1 MTALQADIAKYAKL
15 TVMFSAD
22 RHLSQHLWQQEV
34 ARDDGAGRD
43 VGEVRPWQVR
53 NEMMRDN
60 AGQMFFFAWLKYNE
74 LH

>member
-1 MTALQADIAKYAKL
+1 MTALQADITKYAKL

-22 RHLSQHLWQQEV
+22 LSPLSTPV
-34 ARDDGAGRD
+34 AAGRVAKGDGVDLD

-60 AGQMFFFAWLKYNE
+60 AG
-74 LH
+74 